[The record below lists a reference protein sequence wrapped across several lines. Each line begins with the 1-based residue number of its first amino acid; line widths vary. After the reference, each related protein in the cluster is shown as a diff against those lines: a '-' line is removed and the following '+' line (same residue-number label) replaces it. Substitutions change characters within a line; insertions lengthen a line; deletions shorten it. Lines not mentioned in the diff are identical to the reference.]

1 MLCKMASHTAGIIVI
16 GDEILK
22 GQVVDTNSH
31 FLCKSLHSLGI
42 KVCKISVVGDDVDEI
57 ASEVSSFSQKYS
69 KVFTSGGV
77 GPTHDDV
84 TYLGVAHAFNRDVEV
99 NKELAR
105 ILLDINCVNNVS
117 DVDANPA
124 LKMAQIPQL
133 STLIYLKPT
142 ERCHDPSVIYPN
154 TFPVVKVDNVYIFP
168 GIPKYFEYAVTNL
181 EHLFKNP
188 DGDKFYT
195 RELYLSSGELDIVPV
210 LNHTVD
216 KFKGSV
222 VFGSY
227 PQLGSD
233 VYMTKVVLESMSSQ
247 QLEEAESYL
256 RMKLPPTTVV
266 DPLEEGV
273 YWMVEKA
280 PKKGLSTAVTAA
292 VKVRSKAKGKC
303 EPKLL

>member
-1 MLCKMASHTAGIIVI
+1 MTSHTAGIIVI

-31 FLCKSLHSLGI
+31 FLCKRLHLLGI
-42 KVCKISVVGDDVDEI
+42 KVCKISVLGDDVDEI
-57 ASEVSSFSQKYS
+57 ASEVADFSQKYS
-69 KVFTSGGV
+69 KVFTSGGI

-84 TYLGVAHAFNRDVEV
+84 TYLGVARAFGRDVEV
-99 NKELAR
+99 NKEMAK
-105 ILLDINCVNNVS
+105 ILLDINCVSDIS

-124 LKMAQIPQL
+124 LKIAQIPQL
-133 STLIYLKPT
+133 SNLIYLKPAGC
-142 ERCHDPSVIYPN
+142 CHDPSVIYPS

-188 DGDKFYT
+188 DGERFYT
-195 RELYLSSGELDIVPV
+195 RELYLSSEELDIVPV

-216 KFKGSV
+216 KFRGSV

-227 PQLGSD
+227 PQLGND
-233 VYMTKVVLESMSSQ
+233 IYMTKVMLESTSSQ
-247 QLEEAESYL
+247 QVEEAESYL
-256 RMKLPPTTVV
+256 RMMLPTGTVV

-280 PKKGLSTAVTAA
+280 PKKGLSAAVTTA
-292 VKVRSKAKGKC
+292 VKVRSEASGN
-303 EPKLL
+303 E

>member
-1 MLCKMASHTAGIIVI
+1 MASYTAGIIVI

-57 ASEVSSFSQKYS
+57 ASEVASFSEKYN
-69 KVFTSGGV
+69 KVFTSGGI

-84 TYLGVAHAFNRDVEV
+84 TYLGVAHAFGRDVEV
-99 NKELAR
+99 NKELAK
-105 ILLDINCVNNVS
+105 ILLDLRIVSEVS
-117 DVDANPA
+117 DVDTNPA
-124 LKMAQIPQL
+124 LKIAQVPQL
-133 STLIYLKPT
+133 SNLIYLNPVGHF
-142 ERCHDPSVIYPN
+142 HDPSMIYPS
-154 TFPVVKVDNVYIFP
+154 TFPIVKVNNVYIFP

-181 EHLFKNP
+181 EYLFKNP
-188 DGDKFYT
+188 DGDIFYT
-195 RELYLSSGELDIVPV
+195 RELHLSSEEVDIVPV

-216 KFKGSV
+216 KFRGSV

-227 PQLGSD
+227 PQLGND
-233 VYMTKVVLESMSSQ
+233 IYMTRVMLESTSNQ

-256 RMKLPPTTVV
+256 RMKLPAGTIV

-273 YWMVEKA
+273 YFMVEEA

-292 VKVRSKAKGKC
+292 VKVRSEASGN
-303 EPKLL
+303 E

>member
-84 TYLGVAHAFNRDVEV
+84 TYLGVARAFNRDVEV

-105 ILLDINCVNNVS
+105 ILLNINCVNDIS
-117 DVDANPA
+117 DVDGNPA

-133 STLIYLKPT
+133 SNLIYLNPT
-142 ERCHDPSVIYPN
+142 ERHRDQSVIYPN

-168 GIPKYFEYAVTNL
+168 GIPKYFEYAVSNL
-181 EHLFKNP
+181 QHVFKNP
-188 DGDKFYT
+188 DGERFYT
-195 RELYLSSGELDIVPV
+195 RELYLNAAELGLVPV
-210 LNHTVD
+210 LNHAVE

-222 VFGSY
+222 IFGSY

-233 VYMTKVVLESMSSQ
+233 IYMTKIVLESISSQ
-247 QLEEAESYL
+247 QLEEAEAYL
-256 RMKLPPTTVV
+256 RLKLPPGTVV

-273 YWMVEKA
+273 YRMVEKA
-280 PKKGLSTAVTAA
+280 PKKGLSTAVTTA

-303 EPKLL
+303 EDV

>member
-1 MLCKMASHTAGIIVI
+1 MASYTAGIIVI

-31 FLCKSLHSLGI
+31 FLCKRLHSLGI

-57 ASEVSSFSQKYS
+57 ASEVASFSEKYN

-84 TYLGVAHAFNRDVEV
+84 TYLGVARAFGRDVEV
-99 NKELAR
+99 NKELAKM
-105 ILLDINCVNNVS
+105 LLDLNFVS
-117 DVDANPA
+117 DISNVDVNPA
-124 LKMAQIPQL
+124 LKIAQVPQL
-133 STLIYLKPT
+133 SSLIQLKSVGH
-142 ERCHDPSVIYPN
+142 CHDPSMLYPS
-154 TFPVVKVDNVYIFP
+154 TFPIVKVDNVYVFP

-188 DGDKFYT
+188 DGDRFYT
-195 RELYLSSGELDIVPV
+195 RELYLSSEELDIVPV

-216 KFKGSV
+216 KFKRSV

-227 PQLGSD
+227 PQLGND
-233 VYMTKVVLESMSSQ
+233 IYMTKVVLESTSSH

-256 RMKLPPTTVV
+256 RMKLPPGTVV

-273 YWMVEKA
+273 YWMVEEA
-280 PKKGLSTAVTAA
+280 PKRGLSAAVTAA
-292 VKVRSKAKGKC
+292 VKVRSEAS
-303 EPKLL
+303 ESE